1 MSRHAVYMSRERA
14 AERARETV
22 QILEAGSYTA
32 PSGKIVEIGESVRRA
47 VEATEAFPPEKAVPS
62 KRQGSYDTRFA
73 VSKESTLEAAR
84 RLVGAGHGVAA
95 LNFASATNPG
105 GGFLTGARAQ
115 EESLCRASGLYA
127 CLKDDPMYAYHRV
140 RRDPLYSHYVLW
152 SPEVP
157 VFRTDDGT
165 FLDEP
170 WTCTFLT
177 SPAVMAKTL
186 LRESPERA
194 RKLKPTMWE
203 RTLKVLGV
211 VAEKGCDTLVLGAW
225 GCGAFGYDTATMAEQ
240 FHRALTENFAGAFAL
255 VEFAILDE
263 GEDERTIGPFREAF
277 REENGAEDR

>member
-1 MSRHAVYMSRERA
+1 MSRERA
-14 AERARETV
+14 AQLARETV
-22 QILEAGSYTA
+22 KILEVGRYTA
-32 PSGKIVEIGESVRRA
+32 PSGNVVEIGESARRA
-47 VEATEAFPPEKAVPS
+47 VEATEAYPPEKTVPS

-84 RLVGAGHGVAA
+84 RLVGAGHNVAA

-127 CLKDDPMYAYHRV
+127 CLKDDPMYAYHRA
-140 RRDPLYSHYVLW
+140 RHDPLYSHYVLW

-157 VFRTDDGT
+157 VFRTDDGSC
-165 FLDEP
+165 LEEP
-170 WTCTFLT
+170 WACTFLT
-177 SPAVMAKTL
+177 CPAVMAKTL

-211 VAEKGCDTLVLGAW
+211 AAEKGHSTLVLGAW

-240 FHRALTENFAGAFAL
+240 FRKALTENFAGVFAR
-255 VEFAILDE
+255 VEFAIVDE

-277 REENGAEDR
+277 REGGGAEIRRF